1 GPDLGVRFPGGSL
14 PARAAVRDEAT
25 IMVLTTHADDDPAR
39 LAAGEAAGVV
49 LLAATALGL
58 STCPLSRV
66 LETSRTRADLARQ
79 VLRTADHPQLLLR
92 VGRAQ
97 DDAELP
103 ETPRRSPA
111 DVLLH

>member
-1 GPDLGVRFPGGSL
+1 MRLPRLFRSPLRDL
-14 PARAAVRDEAT
+14 PAGRSA
-25 IMVLTTHADDDPAR
+25 
-39 LAAGEAAGVV
+39 V

-79 VLRTADHPQLLLR
+79 VLRTTDPPQLLLR
-92 VGRAQ
+92 VGRPQ